1 LPNLRDIRKRIRSV
15 KSTQQITRAMKMVA
29 AARLRR
35 AQEAALASRPYA
47 AKMAEILGAVAA
59 RADLSAHPLFQPSPS
74 RVVVVAVVTSD
85 RGLCGGFNTNLAKA
99 VARHVEELRARG
111 SEVKLYPIG
120 RKGRDYFRRRS
131 YATIQER
138 INVFTKIAYAD
149 ARTLAD
155 EMAAFYL
162 EGKAGEVVLAYNEFK
177 SALAPRI
184 VIDRLLPIATGDA
197 AQPGTARDPQPGGID
212 YIYEPDPQTILAALV
227 PFHLR
232 TQLWRVLQESYA
244 AELAARMAAMETAT
258 KNAGEMIDSL
268 TLTMNKVRQ
277 AAITK
282 ELIEVVSGAAALR

>member
-1 LPNLRDIRKRIRSV
+1 MPNLRDIRKRIRSV

-47 AKMAEILGAVAA
+47 AKMSEILRAVAA

-74 RVVVVAVVTSD
+74 NVVVVAVVTSD

-99 VARHVEELRARG
+99 VARHVEELRAQG
-111 SEVKLYPIG
+111 KEVKLFPIG

-149 ARTLAD
+149 AKALAD
-155 EMAAFYL
+155 EMSALYL

-177 SALAPRI
+177 TAIAPRI
-184 VIDRLLPIATGDA
+184 VIDRLLPLASEETGPA
-197 AQPGTARDPQPGGID
+197 GGID
-212 YIYEPDPQTILAALV
+212 YIYEPDPQTILSALV

-282 ELIEVVSGAAALR
+282 ELIEVVSGAAALK